1 MSAFLQRVALD
12 RVQGRRPSTLRA
24 VTAATVA
31 GVAAAGVTYKMLR
44 S

>member
-12 RVQGRRPSTLRA
+12 RVQGRRPSAVRA
-24 VTAATVA
+24 ATAATA
-31 GVAAAGVTYKMLR
+31 TGAVAAVITYKMLR